1 VNEKLD
7 VGLRDEELALEVYK
21 EVQRRHEEKTKARKS
36 IQEEKEKK

>member
-1 VNEKLD
+1 MNEKLD